1 VLAGVRGPAHQL
13 QLRLRAVG
21 RWAPLDADVRR
32 EQVAGHVDEAMEND
46 ELRRSTARW
55 EAEARPRRS
64 AW

>member
-1 VLAGVRGPAHQL
+1 M
-13 QLRLRAVG
+13 
-21 RWAPLDADVRR
+21 RR